1 MVNNGKSLI
10 TVDNIEILNRV
21 LNRIPSSVLKCN
33 LLGNPRTSHGGFFAG
48 KINKWS
54 WFPEGFFLPILSHWD
69 GIPNR
74 NTVLNIEVLNFEG
87 YWQGIST
94 KIAGDSTSKTNGA
107 PGSPSIGPWAKIL
120 PVPVAGM
127 APFGWEMQ
135 GKSWYAYVCVYIY
148 IYLVIYVYSYI
159 MLYMYTVMCVCV
171 CIYNIYVQP
180 LAIKHG
186 DGKSW
191 FRDHRW
197 SAHLRAQRKQ
207 FRLLARTLF
216 EGPMPVRP
224 REQKTQWWPPKSD
237 ASDMWLSCDFDT
249 TLW

>member
-1 MVNNGKSLI
+1 MEAFLLEKS
-10 TVDNIEILNRV
+10 
-21 LNRIPSSVLKCN
+21 
-33 LLGNPRTSHGGFFAG
+33 
-48 KINKWS
+48 
-54 WFPEGFFLPILSHWD
+54 
-69 GIPNR
+69 
-74 NTVLNIEVLNFEG
+74 
-87 YWQGIST
+87 
-94 KIAGDSTSKTNGA
+94 TNGA
-107 PGSPSIGPWAKIL
+107 DFQRVFSFPFFPTEMEYPTETRFWIL
-120 PVPVAGM
+120 
-127 APFGWEMQ
+127 
-135 GKSWYAYVCVYIY
+135 KSWILRGIDRVFQRKLREIQPAKRMGLLEVHQSVHERRSYLCQWQAWRRLGEKCKVNHGMYMYVYIY

-171 CIYNIYVQP
+171 CICNIYVQP

-237 ASDMWLSCDFDT
+237 ASDMWLIENHPF
-249 TLW
+249 